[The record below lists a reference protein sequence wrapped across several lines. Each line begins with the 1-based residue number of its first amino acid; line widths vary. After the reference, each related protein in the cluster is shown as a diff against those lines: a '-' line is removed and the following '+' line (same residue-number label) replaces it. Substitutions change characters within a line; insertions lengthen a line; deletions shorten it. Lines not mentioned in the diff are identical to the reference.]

1 MAAEDRFRIAR
12 PISRCSVLRFSV
24 PLYLCLIC
32 FGLGTLIAQSSTR
45 PNLSPVASTYLNHV
59 LDLMQQ
65 NVINAKEIDWTT
77 VRREAFL
84 SADGAKTT
92 VDTYPAIYYA
102 LTQLKEH
109 HSSLQLSDSLSA
121 ADKHRTLL
129 AKTRILDAYKNSF
142 PKPPPSPYRERSKPS
157 GQILRLSSSFTA
169 ALIVI
174 PHLYNKYSNWDD
186 NATDFQ
192 EYANALHRL
201 AADLQSQRPQGW
213 IVDLRGNEGG
223 NMWPMLAGIGFVLG
237 EGRAGAFISSDGSHS
252 FWSYREGKAI
262 EADKDGAET
271 VDSAVTQAPL
281 ILSPLPPVAVLID
294 GGTASSG
301 ESMAIS
307 FAGRSNEKS
316 FGTHSYGLSSA
327 NDAYPLSDGSTL
339 FLNTA
344 IDADRLDRK
353 YPDGI
358 QPDVL
363 VPASSDA
370 SPVDSDP
377 VVKAA
382 EEWLLSRNR

>member
-12 PISRCSVLRFSV
+12 SISRCSVLRFSI

-32 FGLGTLIAQSSTR
+32 FGLRPLISQSGNR
-45 PNLSPVASTYLNHV
+45 PNLSHVASTYLNHV

-65 NVINAKEIDWTT
+65 NAINAKEIDWTM

-84 SADGAKTT
+84 RADGAKTT

-109 HSSLQLSDSLSA
+109 HSFLQLGDSLSA
-121 ADKHRTLL
+121 TDKHRTLL

-142 PKPPPSPYRERSKPS
+142 PKPPSPYRERSKPS
-157 GQILRLSSSFTA
+157 GQILRLSGSFTA

-186 NATDFQ
+186 NASDFQ
-192 EYANALHRL
+192 EYADTLHRL
-201 AADLQSQRPQGW
+201 AADLQSQHPQGW

-223 NMWPMLAGIGFVLG
+223 NMWPMLAGIGFILG
-237 EGRAGAFISSDGSHS
+237 DGRAGAFIASDGSHS
-252 FWSYREGKAI
+252 SWYYRQGKAI

-271 VDSAVTQAPL
+271 VDSAVAQAPL
-281 ILSPLPPVAVLID
+281 VLPTLPPVAVLID

-358 QPDVL
+358 QPDVTL
-363 VPASSDA
+363 PASSDVLPI
-370 SPVDSDP
+370 SSDP
-377 VVKAA
+377 VIKAA
-382 EEWLLSRNR
+382 EEWLFSKNR